1 MNADFAPKSIS
12 NMPEPGEPRNA
23 LLDSIRKGTTLKVI
37 CLMPKDW
44 FKDCVNSI
52 VLMQKVEQTQ
62 VTNNT
67 SNNGDGDSRNDLLS
81 EIRQGVELRPAA
93 TRELGAQRES
103 SGAGTDALAD
113 ALRRALQERGRVL
126 RSSDDES
133 DSSEN
138 DGEWDD

>member
-1 MNADFAPKSIS
+1 
-12 NMPEPGEPRNA
+12 
-23 LLDSIRKGTTLKVI
+23 
-37 CLMPKDW
+37 
-44 FKDCVNSI
+44 
-52 VLMQKVEQTQ
+52 MQKVEQAPAPT
-62 VTNNT
+62 TAKNNA
-67 SNNGDGDSRNDLLS
+67 GEDSRNDLLS

-93 TRELGAQRES
+93 TRELNAQRES